1 MSGVLIHCCTMKTTD
16 SMAPLTPRKRVSC
29 TPQLS
34 FDLPQQTT
42 RPKRASQRC
51 SQERAEWWFQMMRR
65 VVEEELDYPL
75 PIDLI

>member
-1 MSGVLIHCCTMKTTD
+1 MSEVVIHSCAMKTTD
-16 SMAPLTPRKRVSC
+16 SLASLKLRGRVSC
-29 TPQLS
+29 APQLS
-34 FDLPQQTT
+34 LDLPLPQT
-42 RPKRASQRC
+42 RPTRAPQRC